1 MAKVVQ
7 IRPGDG
13 VLEFYGSGG
22 TASSSQKITFQSG
35 ATGNLSVLDGS
46 GNQIGSFNASNG
58 EVILNGNKF
67 VYNSGFTLLNTGNP
81 SGLSNP

>member
-22 TASSSQKITFQSG
+22 TESSSQKVTFQSG
-35 ATGNLSVLDGS
+35 ATGNLNVLSGDGT
-46 GNQIGSFNASNG
+46 QIGSFSASNG
-58 EVILNGNKF
+58 EIILNGNKF
-67 VYNSGFTLLNTGNP
+67 VTIPDLPY
-81 SGLSNP
+81 